1 MDNGW
6 VISYIMFIV
15 IKCHHSS
22 YYEVNTILYLH
33 RGYGVRRRSR
43 RIVIIRYGNKGTN
56 VWRIRYCCNSIS
68 RCDEIE
74 TITSC
79 RKEEDYCSEWIND
92 CQKEWWEQRSFAN
105 SSWWRSKWY
114 YWYRYCWHLKDT
126 LRKKKYV
133 KNIFSWRDEART
145 SVGTA
150 NINLLMI
157 CNIQIYTGTVL
168 YHQVPWYQGT
178 YLVSDRI
185 SCNTWYVPVPGTYW
199 IAIYLYVVC
208 MYTMYVR
215 MYCQVRTVRNYL

>member
-1 MDNGW
+1 
-6 VISYIMFIV
+6 MFIV

-150 NINLLMI
+150 NIQVI
-157 CNIQIYTGTVL
+157 CWWFAIFKYIRYCTIRYPGTKV
-168 YHQVPWYQGT
+168 
-178 YLVSDRI
+178 R
-185 SCNTWYVPVPGTYW
+185 TWYLIEYHAIPG
-199 IAIYLYVVC
+199 
-208 MYTMYVR
+208 MYQFLVHTE
-215 MYCQVRTVRNYL
+215 